1 MPISIA
7 YQSLF
12 VEKANIVRS
21 LGNWK
26 DKKIPKVRNYLRYLG
41 STLFVLESII
51 IYHIQ
56 EALVTKKK
64 KKWLHYLWLVIIWHC
79 DLSFL
84 LQIRT
89 THSWGPTTILD
100 PAGLLL
106 YLHLA
111 YPFLEDQ
118 LVPTTFSRTAADVQT
133 HWPSWQHFVS
143 IVDSGQ
149 EFQPRKS
156 YSLLQP
162 TVAFRTGC
170 PALDV
175 LRSLLL
181 WRLVIIS
188 RENKE
193 HGHLSGIFHLCLDL
207 ITLNSLVS
215 IILPSK
221 TI

>member
-1 MPISIA
+1 
-7 YQSLF
+7 
-12 VEKANIVRS
+12 
-21 LGNWK
+21 
-26 DKKIPKVRNYLRYLG
+26 
-41 STLFVLESII
+41 
-51 IYHIQ
+51 
-56 EALVTKKK
+56 VTKKK
-64 KKWLHYLWLVIIWHC
+64 KMVVLFMAGHHLALWLV
-79 DLSFL
+79 LPSA
-84 LQIRT
+84 IRT

-193 HGHLSGIFHLCLDL
+193 HGHLSGIFYLCLDL